1 MKDKWFDFDQQS
13 FEFNLAYYW
22 YNKDDRLTL
31 YFIAPTLNAFIFFNG
46 KEFCIKSTDKLPPED
61 ILLPLANL
69 NETSFPLQIKGIR
82 QNEDGDFYLL
92 LNDNSILK
100 IYSAPDDVYD
110 NRVMQLITLIEPKE
124 SNQQYIDTLM
134 DYQDYSVK
142 VPMIYRKDK

>member
-13 FEFNLAYYW
+13 FEFNLACYW
-22 YNKDDRLTL
+22 YNIDGRLSL
-31 YFIAPTLNAFIFFNG
+31 YFIASPLNNFIFFDSAD
-46 KEFCIKSTDKLPPED
+46 FYIKSADKLPPD
-61 ILLPLANL
+61 DMLLPLTSL
-69 NETSFPLQIKGIR
+69 NETSFPKQIIGIR

-110 NRVMQLITLIEPKE
+110 NRVMQLITLIEPKK
-124 SNQQYIDTLM
+124 SNQQYLDTLM

-142 VPMIYRKDK
+142 VPLIYQIYK